1 MGARAEAAELQER
14 QKKNQPAF
22 ERGEV
27 PNVTAV
33 VDGLKRQGFAVHSGR
48 SGGGR

>member
-1 MGARAEAAELQER
+1 VLGRLAELQER

-27 PNVTAV
+27 PNVIAA
-33 VDGLKRQGFAVHSGR
+33 VDGLKRQGFAVHGGR
-48 SGGGR
+48 AGGGK